1 MYLDANNLYG
11 LAMSA
16 KLPYNKFKWN
26 TTINE
31 NDILNY
37 DDNSKLGYILKV
49 DLEYPKELHDKHKD
63 YPLLAESRKIKESEL
78 SDFTKQIHKDYTNK
92 DVKDGNCTKLIL
104 DFNDKNDYVVHI
116 SNLKD
121 YLQNGI
127 KLKRLVKCIEFRQ
140 KSFLEPYIALNTNLR
155 KQAKTDFEK
164 DFYKLISLYFS

>member
-1 MYLDANNLYG
+1 MRIIYTVWPCQRNCHTI
-11 LAMSA
+11 
-16 KLPYNKFKWN
+16 KFKWN

-37 DDNSKLGYILKV
+37 DENSKLGYILKV
-49 DLEYPKELHDKHKD
+49 DLEYPKELHDKHMD

-104 DFNDKNDYVVHI
+104 DFNDKKDYVVHI
-116 SNLKD
+116 SNLKY

-127 KLKRLVKCIEFRQ
+127 KL
-140 KSFLEPYIALNTNLR
+140 N
-155 KQAKTDFEK
+155 
-164 DFYKLISLYFS
+164 